1 MVVLTPLLATKRNG
15 ASKNKEMRLKHKQ
28 THHEILKQVES
39 FLYIKE

>member
-28 THHEILKQVES
+28 TNKQIMR
-39 FLYIKE
+39 F